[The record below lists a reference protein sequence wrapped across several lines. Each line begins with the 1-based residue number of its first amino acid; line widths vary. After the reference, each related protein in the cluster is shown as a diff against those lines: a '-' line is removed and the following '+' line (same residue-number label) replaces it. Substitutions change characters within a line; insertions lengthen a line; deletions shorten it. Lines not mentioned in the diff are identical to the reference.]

1 MANAVL
7 KYEKNMTVTLKVA
20 AAATILEGQEVGVD
34 SSGNAVLAVNT
45 GGAVIQALG
54 NAVKGGKGSNND
66 YIAVAPVA
74 EVGGYT
80 GLTIGGTVYLGGTA
94 GGVTQTRPTVA
105 TTAIQPIGQ
114 AISATK
120 IAFVHT
126 PYFALA
132 QAAATTT
139 LG

>member
-1 MANAVL
+1 MPTVL
-7 KYEKNMTVTLKVA
+7 KYEKNMTITLKVA
-20 AAATILEGQEVGVD
+20 AAATITEGQEVGVD

-54 NAVKGGKGSNND
+54 VAVKGGAGSKGD
-66 YIAVAPVA
+66 YVAVAPVA
-74 EVGGYT
+74 ECGGFT
-80 GLTIGGTVYLGGTA
+80 GLTPGGTVYLGGTA

-120 IAFVHT
+120 IAFVHS
-126 PYFALA
+126 PQFVLA
-132 QAAATTT
+132 QASGSTT